1 MSATLHFI
9 IGCTGSG
16 KAGLGR
22 ELARRTGGEIISI
35 DSMKVYRRMN
45 IGTAKP
51 SADVL
56 ASIPHHLVDVA
67 EPSEEFSV
75 ARYVAEA
82 EQVIQS
88 LSARGCPIFVVGGTA
103 LYVKALT
110 EGLFDGPGADE
121 NLRTELRTV
130 ALEKGSAHLHGEL
143 SRVDPQA
150 GERIHPNDLRRI
162 VRALEVYRLT
172 GIPITELQSQWDRE
186 RTRYD
191 CVFLGIRR
199 ELEDQN
205 ARTNRRVRLMLESG
219 LVDEVRGLLDEPLPL
234 SDTARKAVGYAEMI
248 RHLDGELSLADATEL
263 IKINTR
269 QLAKSQRTW
278 FKRVRDARWIDV
290 SPDDSAEAVADLVLR
305 ERMLPWL
312 P

>member
-1 MSATLHFI
+1 
-9 IGCTGSG
+9 
-16 KAGLGR
+16 
-22 ELARRTGGEIISI
+22 
-35 DSMKVYRRMN
+35 MN